1 MSKDINKEKYND
13 YRKKNFLR
21 YLYLFLA
28 LLVVVVEVLALF
40 NIINIVWGIVAFIVL
55 YILKKILIK

>member
-1 MSKDINKEKYND
+1 MSKDINDQKYND
-13 YRKKNFLR
+13 YRKKKILK

-28 LLVVVVEVLALF
+28 VLVVVVEILALF